1 MSAWDWVRA
10 CHEPTL
16 ADVFPGQLRDSD
28 IPAVFESALHDPDFD
43 RRCHLAARAALER
56 ATGREWWWAYNLIGE
71 ARSGWIVVNGRL
83 MLAGISAHDTN
94 IADWLDAAFVSIMMS
109 LDESGQKRLE
119 SRLRKIPAGV
129 AARPKMS
136 SKADLLAFA
145 RE

>member
-1 MSAWDWVRA
+1 MRAGRSDETWVKAFGRLWRLRRMSAWDWVRA

-16 ADVFPGQLRDSD
+16 ADVFPGQVRDSD

-83 MLAGISAHDTN
+83 ML
-94 IADWLDAAFVSIMMS
+94 
-109 LDESGQKRLE
+109 
-119 SRLRKIPAGV
+119 
-129 AARPKMS
+129 
-136 SKADLLAFA
+136 
-145 RE
+145 